1 MVVNIDTKGTT
12 DSLFFQEKPCLFGS
26 PEDMFIMSLNRYD
39 RLRLIDAP
47 EHMEKVMED
56 VAQKHWGVKST
67 QKYCEA
73 HELTLSGH
81 PWFVDSGEE
90 AIKTRILIGNLIMT
104 FKSKGWEVAA
114 TLDVS
119 RKLDDKTVFVF
130 RQCPPQQQQ
139 FAVLGFHWIDQVRL
153 IGGGEGRETLKQAVQ
168 SVLDVPGL
176 LEEDSP
182 FGDSHEW
189 KLKGQPWSGQAGGDE
204 RIAVHFLTRILSKL
218 QALGWSLAASADVS
232 AKFYKHREQEFPLDV
247 HSWFLLYSPESIAPS
262 GEELQTNWVDN
273 VNQDG
278 TDNVEE
284 ILSER
289 QCCTPIPKACGY
301 CWAFILILVFSVVF
315 MEVTRTLWGS

>member
-1 MVVNIDTKGTT
+1 
-12 DSLFFQEKPCLFGS
+12 
-26 PEDMFIMSLNRYD
+26 
-39 RLRLIDAP
+39 
-47 EHMEKVMED
+47 MED
-56 VAQKHWGVKST
+56 VAQKHCGVEST

-81 PWFVDSGEE
+81 PWNVDSGEE

-139 FAVLGFHWIDQVRL
+139 FAVLGFHWIDRVRL

-176 LEEDSP
+176 LEEDCP

-189 KLKGQPWSGQAGGDE
+189 KLKGEPWSGEAGGDE
-204 RIAVHFLTRILSKL
+204 RIAVHFLTRILSKF

-232 AKFYKHREQEFPLDV
+232 AKFYKRKEQEFPLDV
-247 HSWFLLYSPESIAPS
+247 HSWFLLYSPESIA
-262 GEELQTNWVDN
+262 GEEVQTKSFVDN
-273 VNQDG
+273 INQDG
-278 TDNVEE
+278 TDNLEE

-289 QCCTPIPKACGY
+289 QCCTPALKACGY
-301 CWAFILILVFSVVF
+301 CWGFILIVVF
-315 MEVTRTLWGS
+315 ILVIMEITRPLWCGGEYPC